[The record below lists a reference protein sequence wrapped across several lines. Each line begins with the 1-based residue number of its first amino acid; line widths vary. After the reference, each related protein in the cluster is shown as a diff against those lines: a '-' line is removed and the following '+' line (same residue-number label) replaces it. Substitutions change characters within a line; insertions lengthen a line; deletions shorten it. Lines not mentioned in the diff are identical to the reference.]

1 MRQASLFVVMVAM
14 ALVLVACAGG
24 PFGPPSPGKAEGPP
38 AESPTASPL
47 LPTPARPP
55 KGAEGTPAGGE
66 AAPKAT
72 PPPPEVQVPAAA
84 EAAVGAAK
92 EDLVK
97 RAALTPEEIKL
108 TGLEAV
114 EWPSAALGCPQPGM
128 VYAQVI
134 TPGYRV
140 LLQARGQ
147 TYKYHTDAGRRAVL
161 CP

>member
-1 MRQASLFVVMVAM
+1 MRQASLFGAMVAM
-14 ALVLVACAGG
+14 ALVLLACAGG
-24 PFGPPSPGKAEGPP
+24 PSGPPPPGKAEGPP
-38 AESPTASPL
+38 AETPTAAPL
-47 LPTPARPP
+47 LPTPPRPP

-72 PPPPEVQVPAAA
+72 PPPPEAQVPAAA

-97 RAALTPEEIKL
+97 RAALTPEEIKV

-114 EWPSAALGCPQPGM
+114 QWPSTALGCPQPGM
-128 VYAQVI
+128 MYAQVI

-147 TYKYHTDAGRRAVL
+147 TYKYHTDAGRWAVL